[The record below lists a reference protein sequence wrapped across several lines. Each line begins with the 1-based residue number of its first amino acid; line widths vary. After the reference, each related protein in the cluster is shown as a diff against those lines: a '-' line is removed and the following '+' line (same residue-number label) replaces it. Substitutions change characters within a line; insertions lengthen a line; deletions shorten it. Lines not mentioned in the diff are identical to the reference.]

1 MKGFNAKMKTSYK
14 HTIAACSL
22 GYVVQAVVNNFVPL
36 LFVFFSDNFG
46 ISLSK
51 VTFLVTINFA
61 IQLLTDLVSAGVV
74 SKIGYKASVITADAL
89 AAAGLI
95 SIGILPYITD
105 PYTGLLISILMY
117 AVGGG
122 LLEVVVSPMVEAC
135 PTEHKASTMSILHS
149 FYCWGHVFVVILSTL
164 FFKLFGMENWRY
176 AAFLWAI
183 WPIANIFF
191 FLNVPIPQIK
201 DEGGE
206 KGLKGT
212 LSSGIFWLMFIF
224 MVCAGAAELSMS
236 QWSSAFAE
244 KGLNVSKTTGDLLGT
259 LMFALLMGISRL
271 VGAKI
276 IAKISLKSFML
287 FCSALCV
294 ISYLIAGLVQ
304 NPVIALLGCGLCGF
318 SVGVMWPGTYSLSAN
333 KIPNGGTAMFALLA
347 LGGDIGCSAGPTLVG
362 LISGACGDNLRIG
375 LLSAVIFPV
384 IFLIGVSLPKDK
396 KK

>member
-1 MKGFNAKMKTSYK
+1 MRTSYK

-36 LFVFFSDNFG
+36 LFVFFSGNFG

-51 VTFLVTINFA
+51 MTFFVTINFA
-61 IQLLTDLVSAGVV
+61 IQLLTDLVSAGIVN
-74 SKIGYKASVITADAL
+74 KIGYKASVITADAM

-95 SIGILPYITD
+95 SLGILPYIID
-105 PYTGLLISILMY
+105 PYTGLLISILLY
-117 AVGGG
+117 AIGGG

-164 FFKLFGMENWRY
+164 FFKLFGMDNWRY
-176 AAFLWAI
+176 AAFLWAL
-183 WPIANIFF
+183 WPIANIFY
-191 FLNVPIPQIK
+191 FLNVPIPEIK
-201 DEGGE
+201 EEGGE
-206 KGLKGT
+206 GGLKGI
-212 LSSGIFWLMFIF
+212 LCSGIFWLMFIL

-244 KGLNVSKTTGDLLGT
+244 KGLNISKTMGDLLGT

-271 VGAKI
+271 AGAKI
-276 IAKISLKSFML
+276 IAKISLKSFMI
-287 FCSALCV
+287 FCSCLCIV
-294 ISYLIAGLVQ
+294 SYLVAGLVQ

-318 SVGVMWPGTYSLSAN
+318 SVGIMWPGTYSLSAK

-347 LGGDIGCSAGPTLVG
+347 LGGDIGCSSGPTLVG
-362 LISGACGDNLRIG
+362 LVSGALGDNLRAG
-375 LLSAVIFPV
+375 LLAAVIFP
-384 IFLIGVSLPKDK
+384 IILLIGIASLK